1 MARKT
6 FDELVDEMNTSS
18 QTPAEWSHEAPKD
31 GGKPEETPASEE
43 PTPELEPEPAPSEEP
58 QPAEEPKPEE
68 TPAPEATP
76 KDEVMDEIDNTNS
89 IIRKRLEKQAKKFED
104 EKVKLKAEWE
114 AGFDERVKAAVEEE
128 LKKRAQSKEP
138 EKTRA
143 DFQYDEEYI
152 KYLNHKDVN
161 EILDAREKAKAE
173 KEAAEAAEAAK
184 KREAEEAEQAVIKQ
198 RQTRFLANIDE
209 CFEGDE
215 RKEFLKRV
223 QYANSKGL
231 GDLLEACPM
240 ACDYLLG
247 SEKGPL
253 VLQKIMN
260 DADTFRRVFPVKG
273 ISPMEQFYTLK
284 EVERQCIADR
294 SKKADAPSPVAA
306 KPTPR
311 LGKPGM
317 QGGGGTA
324 GNPMADPK
332 ARRDYVRNLLYG
344 HK

>member
-6 FDELVDEMNTSS
+6 FEDLIDEAKNAESTA
-18 QTPAEWSHEAPKD
+18 QTEPV
-31 GGKPEETPASEE
+31 SEE
-43 PTPELEPEPAPSEEP
+43 PVSQDQTEDTEPVSQDQPEPEKPVEQDQPAQEPEKAPEPEP
-58 QPAEEPKPEE
+58 
-68 TPAPEATP
+68 T
-76 KDEVMDEIDNTNS
+76 KDAVMDEIDNTNS
-89 IIRKRLEKQAKKFED
+89 IIRKRLEKQSKKYEEALAEKDARYD
-104 EKVKLKAEWE
+104 ELKKEL
-114 AGFDERVKAAVEEE
+114 EE
-128 LKKRAQSKEP
+128 LKKVAQPKPVVKNRGDFEHD
-138 EKTRA
+138 EDYVAYLTRQQIA
-143 DFQYDEEYI
+143 E
-152 KYLNHKDVN
+152 V
-161 EILDAREKAKAE
+161 DAEKAKAKAEADAKEAERKAVEE
-173 KEAAEAAEAAK
+173 KEQAEI
-184 KREAEEAEQAVIKQ
+184 RE

-294 SKKADAPSPVAA
+294 IKKADAPAPVAA